1 MGQDL
6 DWSLQRAQR
15 LWPLPQMNTGG
26 VKNSR
31 QMGHSRVSLKCGF
44 REMADFIMEEVRDY
58 DD

>member
-44 REMADFIMEEVRDY
+44 REMADFIMEEVSD
-58 DD
+58 